1 MRAILHYMIGEA
13 LPVLGWMIEVGERR
27 LGRNHG
33 ATRRYCVA
41 IADESAALRVVDR
54 LAHDSNPVVRSKR
67 KITDPAVLRLLTLD
81 HGKLLRL
88 S

>member
-1 MRAILHYMIGEA
+1 M
-13 LPVLGWMIEVGERR
+13 LGWMIEVGERR

-41 IADESAALRVVDR
+41 LADETAALEAVNRQS
-54 LAHDSNPVVRSKR
+54 HDAIPVVRSKR
-67 KITDPAVLRLLTLD
+67 KVTDQKVLNLLNLNR
-81 HGKLLRL
+81 GKLLRL